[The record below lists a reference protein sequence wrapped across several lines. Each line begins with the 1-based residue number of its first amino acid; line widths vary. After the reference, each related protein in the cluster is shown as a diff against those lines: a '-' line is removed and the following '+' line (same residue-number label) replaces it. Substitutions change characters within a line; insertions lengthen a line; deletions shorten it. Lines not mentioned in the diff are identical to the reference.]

1 MTVRADHVALG
12 DFFLQYLKGYI
23 DVSRHGRYVPPLINT
38 GPMVKVHHPMG
49 ELTKSFYVILIRI
62 ATVHTRYGLNV
73 YDVGYDAAPLAPL
86 VNGAAAVP
94 VFAPRSFRR
103 TLSSFV
109 SAQSKTLLRRK
120 AAIYTKSRRFLKEI
134 WLLGQDLNLRLAWL
148 LG

>member
-1 MTVRADHVALG
+1 MPVTVRADYIALG
-12 DFFLQYLKGYI
+12 DLPLQYLEGYT
-23 DVSRHGRYVPPLINT
+23 DVSRHSRYIPPLVNT
-38 GPMVKVHHPMG
+38 RPMVKVHHPMG
-49 ELTKSFYVILIRI
+49 ELTKSLYVGLVGI

-86 VNGAAAVP
+86 INGAAAVP

-134 WLLGQDLNLRLAWL
+134 WLLGQDLNLRLAD
-148 LG
+148 